1 MFYNGK
7 YHEFNLT
14 DLENSQFYLIAL
26 YIFIIKKKTGVG
38 IFIQVDSV
46 VNKFRIVM

>member
-26 YIFIIKKKTGVG
+26 YIFIIKKPVLVSS
-38 IFIQVDSV
+38 FEWIQ
-46 VNKFRIVM
+46 